1 MTLKFHRNRSTMR
14 TESSL
19 MTLLLGL
26 ACAFSSSAVSLVPY
40 NLYTL
45 ILGFILPIYA
55 WRGPQAQQ
63 ETGQNTG
70 LVPSGTTAE
79 TTLPLA
85 PSPSHWEDHSS
96 LDPGSPPPP
105 PCTPCQLS
113 DIKEGGRESLHPPDC
128 SHSFPRNVEEP

>member
-14 TESSL
+14 TKSSL
-19 MTLLLGL
+19 TTLLLGL
-26 ACAFSSSAVSLVPY
+26 ACAFSPSAVSLVPY
-40 NLYTL
+40 NLHTL

-79 TTLPLA
+79 STLPLA
-85 PSPSHWEDHSS
+85 PSPSPWEDHRQPGPRLSSSSS
-96 LDPGSPPPP
+96 LHS
-105 PCTPCQLS
+105 TCQLS

-128 SHSFPRNVEEP
+128 SHSFP

>member
-14 TESSL
+14 TQSSL

-85 PSPSHWEDHSS
+85 PSPS
-96 LDPGSPPPP
+96 L
-105 PCTPCQLS
+105 
-113 DIKEGGRESLHPPDC
+113 GRSQAAWTQALLFLRPALHMPA
-128 SHSFPRNVEEP
+128 V